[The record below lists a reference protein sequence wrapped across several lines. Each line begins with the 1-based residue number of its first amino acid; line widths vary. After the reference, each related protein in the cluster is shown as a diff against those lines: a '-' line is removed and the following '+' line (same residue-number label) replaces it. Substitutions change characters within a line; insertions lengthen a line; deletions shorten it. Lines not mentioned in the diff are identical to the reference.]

1 MPSMMPPEC
10 HLAQTQCQEE
20 DSSLSAVRLVAEVE
34 AEGSAVVAQETME
47 KMVVVIAE
55 WLNE

>member
-20 DSSLSAVRLVAEVE
+20 DSSLLAAKLVAEVE
-34 AEGSAVVAQETME
+34 AVASAVVAQETME
-47 KMVVVIAE
+47 KMEVVIAE